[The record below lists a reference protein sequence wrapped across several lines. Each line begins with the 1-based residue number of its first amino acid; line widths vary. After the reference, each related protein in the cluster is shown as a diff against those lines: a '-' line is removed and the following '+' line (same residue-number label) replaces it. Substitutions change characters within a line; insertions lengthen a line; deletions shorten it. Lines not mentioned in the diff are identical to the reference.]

1 MRPTFWVFL
10 YVFGVIFLFGC
21 KKDDEAPVP
30 TPVAGPNLIFKFVF
44 DEDQARL
51 DNFGNEASVPE
62 GHAAQ
67 TPLFNSISAN
77 YIELI
82 PNALTWLGE
91 GEVVYVGEETTAGG
105 AVAIDIERATI
116 VGEGETFFSIPLA
129 QVATGSYSF
138 IRVSLSYQNYD
149 IAFRASGLDFTGTLA
164 SFIGYNNYITDFLI
178 NAQSQTVNAN
188 KLQGY
193 WAFETLGQVISGQAP
208 AGATTV
214 VNPLWDTAPVP
225 AGSCVVTGA
234 FADPFTITGNESQD
248 VVVTL
253 SVSVNNSFEW
263 EEVNVDGL
271 YEPQAG
277 EQVVDM
283 GVRGLIPSVN

>member
-1 MRPTFWVFL
+1 MNSRYLMCFFVLGLITLSACNKDEETPSPAPT
-10 YVFGVIFLFGC
+10 
-21 KKDDEAPVP
+21 D
-30 TPVAGPNLIFKFVF
+30 GPKLIFKFAF
-44 DEDQARL
+44 DEEQERL
-51 DNFGNEASVPE
+51 DNFGNPAVLPS

-67 TPLFNSISAN
+67 TPVFNSISAN

-105 AVAIDIERATI
+105 DLAIDIDQAKI
-116 VGEGETFFSIPLA
+116 VAEGETFFAIPLA
-129 QVATGSYSF
+129 QVAAGTYSF
-138 IRVSLSYQNYD
+138 IRVSLSYQNFD
-149 IAFRASGLDFTGTLA
+149 IGFRASGLDLTGTLA
-164 SFIGYNNYITDFLI
+164 SFIGYNNYITDFVI
-178 NAQSQTVNAN
+178 NTQRQTVNAN
-188 KLQGY
+188 TLQGY
-193 WAFETLGQVISGQAP
+193 WAFETLGQVLSGQAP

-234 FADPFTITGNESQD
+234 FASPFEISGNETED

-263 EEVNVDGL
+263 QEVTADGF

-283 GVRGLIPSVN
+283 GVRGLIPVVE

>member
-1 MRPTFWVFL
+1 MKSKSLLVLVLSGFIAL
-10 YVFGVIFLFGC
+10 SGC
-21 KKDDEAPVP
+21 KKDEETPPP
-30 TPVAGPNLIFKFVF
+30 TPEAGPQLIFKFAF
-44 DEDQARL
+44 DEDQERL
-51 DNFGNEASVPE
+51 DNFGNVAAIPE

-67 TPLFNSISAN
+67 TPSFNSISAN

-82 PNALTWLGE
+82 PNAMTWLGD

-105 AVAIDIERATI
+105 ETAIDIDRAKI
-116 VGEGETFFSIPLA
+116 VAEGENFFSIPLS
-129 QVATGSYSF
+129 QVAAGNYNF

-149 IAFRASGLDFTGTLA
+149 IAFRASGLDLTGTLA
-164 SFIGYNNYITDFLI
+164 SFIGYNNYITDFVI
-178 NAQSQTVNAN
+178 NTQSQTVNAN

-225 AGSCVVTGA
+225 AGSCVVTGE
-234 FADPFTITGNESQD
+234 FTEQLTITGNETAD
-248 VVVTL
+248 IVVVL

-263 EEVNVDGL
+263 EEVNFDGL

-283 GVRGLIPSVN
+283 GVRGLIPSVE

>member
-1 MRPTFWVFL
+1 MCFVALGLMMFSA
-10 YVFGVIFLFGC
+10 C
-21 KKDDEAPVP
+21 KKDEETPSP
-30 TPVAGPNLIFKFVF
+30 TPTDEPKLIFKFEF
-44 DEDQARL
+44 DEDQERL
-51 DNFGNEASVPE
+51 DNFGNLAVLPS

-67 TPLFNSISAN
+67 TPVFNSISAN

-105 AVAIDIERATI
+105 ALAIDIDRATI
-116 VGEGETFFSIPLA
+116 VGEGANFFSIPLA
-129 QVATGSYSF
+129 QVAAGNYNF

-149 IAFRASGLDFTGTLA
+149 IAFRASGLDLTGTLA
-164 SFIGYNNYITDFLI
+164 SFIGYNNYISDFVI
-178 NAQSQTVNAN
+178 NTQSQTVNAN

-193 WAFETLGQVISGQAP
+193 WAFETVGQVISGQAP

-234 FADPFTITGNESQD
+234 FASPFAITGNETQD
-248 VVVTL
+248 VIVTL

-263 EEVNVDGL
+263 VEVNIDGL

>member
-1 MRPTFWVFL
+1 MCFVGL
-10 YVFGVIFLFGC
+10 GLMVLSAC
-21 KKDDEAPVP
+21 KKDEETPSP
-30 TPVAGPNLIFKFVF
+30 TPGDGPKLIFKFAF
-44 DEDQARL
+44 DEDQERL
-51 DNFGNEASVPE
+51 DNFGNPALLPS

-67 TPLFNSISAN
+67 TPVFNSISAN

-105 AVAIDIERATI
+105 ALAIDIDRAKI
-116 VGEGETFFSIPLA
+116 VGEGANFFSIPLA
-129 QVATGSYSF
+129 QVAAGNYNF

-149 IAFRASGLDFTGTLA
+149 IAFRASGLDLTGTLA
-164 SFIGYNNYITDFLI
+164 SFIGYNNYISDFVI
-178 NAQSQTVNAN
+178 NTQSQTVNAN

-193 WAFETLGQVISGQAP
+193 WAFETLGQVITGQAP
-208 AGATTV
+208 VGATTV
-214 VNPLWDTAPVP
+214 VNPLWDTSPVP

-234 FADPFTITGNESQD
+234 FASPFTITGNETQD
-248 VVVTL
+248 VIVTL

-263 EEVNVDGL
+263 EEVNIDGL